1 MTPPRSLLITVS
13 EARPAAR
20 SNLRAFLGSL
30 VGQGAGGEI
39 VLVMR
44 GGGSVPAAPAGFD
57 LHSVHGP
64 AGLSSSQS
72 RNLGLAHAEQLGL
85 LDAVDLVAF
94 PDDDVRYPPG
104 LLARVHSLM
113 VDGSDLACGLY
124 APDAATVD
132 RRRFPA
138 QAASVTPRLV
148 VRAASCSTVFLSAR
162 GVRAVG
168 RFDERFGLGACYGS
182 SEDTDYAL
190 RAVAAGLRGVYE
202 PSLLV
207 EHPYKPSRP
216 VQYYRGNVAV
226 LAKHGRRG
234 GTGLLLV
241 RRLASG
247 IVLTTRGLLP
257 AAALADVVRSAARLL
272 AEG

>member
-1 MTPPRSLLITVS
+1 MTVGSSLLIVVS
-13 EARPAAR
+13 EATPAAA
-20 SNLRAFLGSL
+20 SNLGAFLDSL
-30 VGQGAGGEI
+30 AGQGVEGEI
-39 VLVMR
+39 VLVIR
-44 GGGSVPAAPAGFD
+44 GGGSAPAAPAGFN
-57 LHSVHGP
+57 LHLVPGA
-64 AGLSSSQS
+64 AGLTSSES
-72 RNLGLAHAEQLGL
+72 RNLGLAHAEHLGL

-104 LLARVHSLM
+104 LLGRIHSVLR
-113 VDGSDLACGLY
+113 DGSDFACGLY
-124 APDAATVD
+124 APDAASVD

-138 QAASVTPRLV
+138 HPAAVTPRLV
-148 VRAASCSTVFLSAR
+148 MQAASCSTVFLSAR
-162 GVRAVG
+162 AVRTVG
-168 RFDERFGLGACYGS
+168 RFDERFGLGAQYGS

-202 PSLLV
+202 PSLLI

-216 VQYYRGNVAV
+216 AQYYRGNVAV

-234 GTGLLLV
+234 GTRVLLL

-247 IVLTTRGLLP
+247 MVLTIRGLLP
-257 AAALADVVRSAARLL
+257 AAALTDVMRSTARLL